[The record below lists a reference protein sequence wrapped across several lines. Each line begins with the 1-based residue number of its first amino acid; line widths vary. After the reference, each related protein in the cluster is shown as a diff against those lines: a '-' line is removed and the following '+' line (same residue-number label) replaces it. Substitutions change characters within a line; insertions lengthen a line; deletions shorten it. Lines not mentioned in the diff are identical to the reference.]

1 MEWSD
6 KRRSDRKEL
15 KTIFEQISF
24 TEIKK
29 LIDEGYERFW
39 DAPHRKALKPKNAN
53 FGSLTFGKGKDF
65 KEDIDYLD
73 DLT

>member
-6 KRRSDRKEL
+6 NRRTEKEK
-15 KTIFEQISF
+15 KTVLEQLSF

-29 LIDEGYERFW
+29 LVDEGYERFW
-39 DAPHRKALKPKNAN
+39 DAPHRKALKPKNCN
-53 FGSLTFGKGKDF
+53 FGAFSFGKQDSSNHYDDF
-65 KEDIDYLD
+65 D